1 MGRTGTDLMAT
12 GVIVGSTALAV
23 AATLAFTRA
32 NPLETQDS
40 MVKCTPHDA
49 HWSVM
54 YAVTVD
60 GDAVKSKPAK
70 WHLHTG
76 LHVPQA
82 SHEATRRCRHLTLVT
97 PQATVTAK
105 RLTLEL
111 GEAADQVAE
120 AAERAESAK
129 EQAEALRNRLEAIKE
144 LAEEKR
150 LLREAVM
157 EQRLREAVEKQIE
170 ADRARER

>member
-1 MGRTGTDLMAT
+1 MRRPGTDLMAT
-12 GVIVGSTALAV
+12 GVIVGSTVLAV

-32 NPLETQDS
+32 NPMETQDS
-40 MVKCTPHDA
+40 MVRCSPHDA

-60 GDAVKSKPAK
+60 GDAVKGKPAK
-70 WHLHTG
+70 WRLHTG
-76 LHVPQA
+76 FQVPQA
-82 SHEATRRCRHLTLVT
+82 SHEATRRCRRLTLVA
-97 PQATVTAK
+97 PQATVTAN

-111 GEAADQVAE
+111 GEAADRVAE
-120 AAERAESAK
+120 AADRAESAK
-129 EQAEALRNRLEAIKE
+129 ERAEALRKRLEAIRE

-157 EQRLREAVEKQIE
+157 EQRLREAAERQLE
-170 ADRARER
+170 ANNARER

>member
-1 MGRTGTDLMAT
+1 MRRTGTDLMAT

-32 NPLETQDS
+32 NAGETRDS
-40 MVKCTPHDA
+40 AMSCAPHEA

-70 WHLHTG
+70 WRLHTG
-76 LHVPQA
+76 FQVPRA
-82 SHEATRRCRHLTLVT
+82 LHEATRRCRHLTVVAPLT
-97 PQATVTAK
+97 TLTAD

-111 GEAADQVAE
+111 GEAADRVTT
-120 AAERAESAK
+120 AAERAEAAR
-129 EQAEALRNRLEAIKE
+129 EQVDAVRQRLEAVKE
-144 LAEEKR
+144 FAEEKR
-150 LLREAVM
+150 
-157 EQRLREAVEKQIE
+157 RLREAVVKQLE
-170 ADRARER
+170 ATSAKER

>member
-1 MGRTGTDLMAT
+1 MAT

-32 NPLETQDS
+32 NPMETQDS
-40 MVKCTPHDA
+40 MVRCSPHDA

-70 WHLHTG
+70 WRVHTG
-76 LHVPQA
+76 FQVPRA
-82 SHEATRRCRHLTLVT
+82 SEDATRRCRHLTLVT
-97 PQATVTAK
+97 PQATVTAN
-105 RLTLEL
+105 RLTVEL
-111 GEAADQVAE
+111 GEAADRVAE
-120 AAERAESAK
+120 AADRAESAK
-129 EQAEALRNRLEAIKE
+129 ERAEALRKRLEAIRE
-144 LAEEKR
+144 LAKQQR
-150 LLREAVM
+150 QLREAV
-157 EQRLREAVEKQIE
+157 VKKIE

>member
-1 MGRTGTDLMAT
+1 MRRTGTDLMAT

-32 NPLETQDS
+32 NPMETQDS
-40 MVKCTPHDA
+40 TMECTPHDA

-60 GDAVKSKPAK
+60 GAAVKSTPAK
-70 WHLHTG
+70 WRVHTG
-76 LHVPQA
+76 FQVPRGSEGA
-82 SHEATRRCRHLTLVT
+82 SHRCRHLTLVT
-97 PQATVTAK
+97 PQATVTAN

-111 GEAADQVAE
+111 GEAADRLAE
-120 AAERAESAK
+120 ATDDAESAK
-129 EQAEALRNRLEAIKE
+129 GRAEALRQRLEAIRE
-144 LAEEKR
+144 LAKQQR
-150 LLREAVM
+150 QLREAV
-157 EQRLREAVEKQIE
+157 AKKIE

>member
-1 MGRTGTDLMAT
+1 MRRTGTDLMAT

-23 AATLAFTRA
+23 AATLAFARA
-32 NPLETQDS
+32 KPMETQDS
-40 MVKCTPHDA
+40 MVKCSPLDA

-60 GDAVKSKPAK
+60 GEAVKSKPAQ
-70 WHLHTG
+70 WRLHTG
-76 LHVPQA
+76 LQVPRA

-97 PQATVTAK
+97 PQATVTAN

-111 GEAADQVAE
+111 GEAADRVAE
-120 AAERAESAK
+120 AADRAEAAR
-129 EQAEALRNRLEAIKE
+129 EQAEALRQRLEAIRE

-150 LLREAVM
+150 LRREAV
-157 EQRLREAVEKQIE
+157 VKKIE